1 MAGETSGLRG
11 DLIVTDDVPA
21 AFAREVVT
29 AFRDRP
35 QDHFA
40 FALSG
45 ADDARECYRRL
56 AEYGSSLIDWWK
68 VDVYWADE
76 RCVPHDHEDSNY
88 RMAREALLDRVGAAN
103 ATHLMRC
110 AEGADAYQ
118 LRLGDLG
125 GLDLVHLGMGA
136 DGHTAGLFPGC
147 DALEADP
154 GRLVSMSEDP
164 TGVAP
169 YRRMTMTPGGIARA
183 TTVVI
188 TVSEAD
194 RADALAAIAA
204 GADLP
209 AGRITAG
216 RVVWLV
222 HPSAASGLPQ
232 GSQSR

>member
-1 MAGETSGLRG
+1 
-11 DLIVTDDVPA
+11 
-21 AFAREVVT
+21 
-29 AFRDRP
+29 
-35 QDHFA
+35 
-40 FALSG
+40 
-45 ADDARECYRRL
+45 
-56 AEYGSSLIDWWK
+56 
-68 VDVYWADE
+68 
-76 RCVPHDHEDSNY
+76 
-88 RMAREALLDRVGAAN
+88 
-103 ATHLMRC
+103 MRC

-194 RADALAAIAA
+194 RADALSAIAA